1 MNRFLLVALALAA
14 NVAAGS
20 AVLAAP
26 AQVTARDPAALRAL
40 VGRLGYQP
48 GALETSSGGVP
59 NFLVTIDEIATAV
72 AFGGCTGGRNCT
84 YVVFVSTYEDVVN
97 PPWEWLNARNNDYD
111 LVAVSRAE
119 DGTLS
124 VRGGV
129 MLGTQGISEAL
140 FHDLLR
146 DWATTNHSIAQ
157 EALDAHLATPET
169 AAVEGSI
176 APSAAR
182 R

>member
-1 MNRFLLVALALAA
+1 MNKFMLATLALAA
-14 NVAAGS
+14 
-20 AVLAAP
+20 AAP
-26 AQVTARDPAALRAL
+26 APAPAAAAQVTAGDPAAVRAL
-40 VGRLGYQP
+40 VERWGYRP
-48 GALETSSGGVP
+48 GPLETSSGGVP
-59 NFLVTIDEIATAV
+59 NFVATIDEIATAV

-84 YVVFVSTYEDVVN
+84 YVVFVSTYDDVVN

-119 DGTLS
+119 TGHLS
-124 VRGGV
+124 IRGGA
-129 MLGTQGISEAL
+129 MLGTQGIAEAL

-146 DWATTNHSIAQ
+146 DWASTNHSIAQ

-169 AAVEGSI
+169 ATAGRSI

>member
-1 MNRFLLVALALAA
+1 MNRLLLVALALAA
-14 NVAAGS
+14 NAVAAS
-20 AVLAAP
+20 AASAAP
-26 AQVTARDPAALRAL
+26 GLVTARDPAVIRAL
-40 VGRLGYQP
+40 LGRWGYQP
-48 GALETSSGGVP
+48 GPMETSSGGVP
-59 NFLVTIDEIATAV
+59 NFLVTVDEIATAI
-72 AFGGCTGGRNCT
+72 AFGGCTAGRNCT
-84 YVVFVSTYEDVVN
+84 YVVFVSTYDDVVN

-119 DGTLS
+119 DGKLS

-129 MLGTQGISEAL
+129 MLGTQGIAEAL
-140 FHDLLR
+140 FREQLR

-169 AAVEGSI
+169 AAAGRSI
-176 APSAAR
+176 APLAAR